1 MTEVYEIKL
10 LDSLPPPPLVVLEQP
25 HQQHLLNSLL
35 LAEFR
40 MEAMEALTIRK
51 ECIANIMNILI
62 TSPQSEKKENEQ
74 KIQAELMLDLT
85 NSTLSLMD
93 KLQQIRDNIDQE
105 IEIVN
110 KPEKKKKKETYQLRE
125 FSVRVQKMSLHTI
138 KARAS
143 SMSLKRYIEKEANTN
158 ANALD
163 LFPDIKHYANLT
175 ITKVTNKKPVSPPSS
190 KPEELLKM
198 KVFYQMLGK
207 MKARQTGIKK
217 RVSFKS
223 SVEYSDGSEGKL
235 KVSSFPFN
243 YNVAC

>member
-1 MTEVYEIKL
+1 M
-10 LDSLPPPPLVVLEQP
+10 
-25 HQQHLLNSLL
+25 
-35 LAEFR
+35 
-40 MEAMEALTIRK
+40 MEAMEALHIRK

-62 TSPQSEKKENEQ
+62 TSPPSEKKDNEN

-85 NSTLSLMD
+85 NSTLTLMD
-93 KLQQIRDNIDQE
+93 KLQQIKDNIEQE

-110 KPEKKKKKETYQLRE
+110 HLEKKKKKKETYQLRE

-138 KARAS
+138 KAKAS
-143 SMSLKRYIEKEANTN
+143 SISRERYIKKEANTN
-158 ANALD
+158 AIVLD

-175 ITKVTNKKPVSPPSS
+175 ITKVTSKKPVSHPSS
-190 KPEELLKM
+190 VPQELLKM

-217 RVSFKS
+217 RVSFQT
-223 SVEYSDGSEGKL
+223 SVQYSDGSEGKL
-235 KVSSFPFN
+235 KASSFPFN